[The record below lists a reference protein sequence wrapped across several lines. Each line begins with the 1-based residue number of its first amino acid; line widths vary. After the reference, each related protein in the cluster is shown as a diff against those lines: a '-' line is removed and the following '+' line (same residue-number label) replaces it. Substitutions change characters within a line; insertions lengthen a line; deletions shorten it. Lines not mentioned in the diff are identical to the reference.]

1 MSEGAREEIFRRI
14 DAARAGGATVSVPR
28 TYRGVQ
34 GQGSASLFMDR
45 VSDYRAFVVGVAL
58 HDVAAVVGERLALRE
73 LNRVVVPEGIPDE
86 WLALVDAEVVP
97 DSPEL
102 SFFDLDQ
109 VDGVLSTC
117 TVAIAETGTLVLTH
131 GLGQGRRALTL
142 VPDYLL
148 VVVNERQIVVGVP
161 DALAMLDPSSPMT
174 WISGPSA
181 TSDIELNRVEGVHG
195 PRTLEVLVVLE
206 ELSVAD
212 HAGGHRGV
220 GDFVDEHEAPGDSV
234 LAVVVDDERI
244 GGRERGETD
253 LVRR

>member
-1 MSEGAREEIFRRI
+1 
-14 DAARAGGATVSVPR
+14 
-28 TYRGVQ
+28 
-34 GQGSASLFMDR
+34 MDR
-45 VSDYRAFVVGVAL
+45 VSDYRAFVVGVAR

-148 VVVNERQIVVGVP
+148 VVVNE
-161 DALAMLDPSSPMT
+161 
-174 WISGPSA
+174 
-181 TSDIELNRVEGVHG
+181 SDIELNRVEGVHG

-212 HAGGHRGV
+212 HAGRHRGV